1 MRPVQPEQ
9 RPVLVLAGPTAAGK
23 TGVAMRLSE
32 QLRCEII
39 GADAR
44 QIFRSMDIG
53 TAKPTREDRARV
65 SHHCIDIRDPHESY
79 SAAEY
84 SHDARQAITSIPL
97 SSLPIIV
104 GGSGLYITAAID
116 GLSTDGVATDPEVRD
131 EIVREFDV
139 YGRDAMYERLQE
151 LDPRAADRYADRNPR
166 RIQRALEY
174 IRMTGR
180 PFSRSWDAPRD
191 AANVDA
197 LYIGITQDREVLN
210 AMIDAR
216 CDQMWQDGL
225 IEETQRILDMGVD
238 RKAQSLRTVGYYEAL
253 SVIDGRRT
261 ADEAN
266 EDLKKSTRQYAKRQR
281 TWFRKDKRYTWIS
294 GSIETMTA
302 QICAILDTKGW
313 QSTFVDLHRSNQGRS
328 E

>member
-9 RPVLVLAGPTAAGK
+9 RQVLVLAGPTAAGK

-44 QIFRSMDIG
+44 QIYRSMDIG
-53 TAKPTREDRARV
+53 TAKPTTEERTRV
-65 SHHCIDIRDPHESY
+65 RHHCIDIRDPHESY

-104 GGSGLYITAAID
+104 GGSGLYIAAALD
-116 GLSTDGVATDPEVRD
+116 GLSTDGVATDPEVRE
-131 EIVREFDV
+131 EIVREFDIH
-139 YGRDAMYERLQE
+139 GRDAMYERLQE
-151 LDPRAADRYADRNPR
+151 LDPRAAERYADRNPR
-166 RIQRALEY
+166 RVQRALEY
-174 IRMTGR
+174 IRITGR
-180 PFSRSWDAPRD
+180 PFSLSWDAPRD

-216 CDQMWQDGL
+216 CDKMWQNGL

-238 RKAQSLRTVGYYEAL
+238 RNAQSLRTVGYYEAL

-261 ADEAN
+261 LEEAK
-266 EDLKKSTRQYAKRQR
+266 EDLKRSTRQYAKRQH

-294 GSIETMTA
+294 GSIEMMTA
-302 QICAILDTKGW
+302 QICEILDTKGW

>member
-44 QIFRSMDIG
+44 QIYRSMDIG
-53 TAKPTREDRARV
+53 TAKPTHEERARV
-65 SHHCIDIRDPHESY
+65 RHHCIDIRDPHESY

-84 SHDARQAITSIPL
+84 SHDARQAILSIPL

-104 GGSGLYITAAID
+104 GGSGLYIAAALD
-116 GLSTDGVATDPEVRD
+116 GLSTDGVATDPEVRE

-139 YGRDAMYERLQE
+139 HGRDAMYERLQR
-151 LDPRAADRYADRNPR
+151 LDPRAAERYADRNPR

-180 PFSRSWDAPRD
+180 PFSLSWDAPRD
-191 AANVDA
+191 AAVVDA

-210 AMIDAR
+210 AQIDTR
-216 CDQMWQDGL
+216 CDKMWQDGL
-225 IEETQRILDMGVD
+225 LEETQQILDLGVD
-238 RKAQSLRTVGYYEAL
+238 RNAQSLRTVGYHEAL

-261 ADEAN
+261 IEDAK
-266 EDLKKSTRQYAKRQR
+266 EDLKRSTRQYAKRQL
-281 TWFRKDKRYTWIS
+281 TWFRKDTRYIWIS
-294 GSIETMTA
+294 GSIESMST
-302 QICAILDTKGW
+302 QICQALDTKGW
-313 QSTFVDLHRSNQGRS
+313 LSTFVDLHRSNQGKS